1 MDDSACLR
9 VEGLLQEGDEGG
21 EQSRVAQDLKQQG
34 GEGCDCHGSPF
45 TLMDSIVGIRS
56 E

>member
-1 MDDSACLR
+1 

-21 EQSRVAQDLKQQG
+21 EQGGVAQDLEQESGQ
-34 GEGCDCHGSPF
+34 GCDCHGSPF
-45 TLMDSIVGIRS
+45 TLIDPIVGIRC